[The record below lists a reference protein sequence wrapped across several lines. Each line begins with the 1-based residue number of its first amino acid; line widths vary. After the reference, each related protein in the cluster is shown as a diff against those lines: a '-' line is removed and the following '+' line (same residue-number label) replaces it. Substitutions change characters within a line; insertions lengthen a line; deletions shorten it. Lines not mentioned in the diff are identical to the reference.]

1 MRKILVT
8 QRLMTNTTY
17 HEIREGLDI
26 NWSRL
31 LFDLGFLPIVLPIG
45 ISFEEYFSSIEIDGI
60 LLTGGNDLSR
70 FSEDELSFKRDSIEK
85 NLISFAIKNDI
96 SIYGV
101 CRGMQIIADFFGSTF
116 KKVDEHINIKHTL
129 RINDES
135 KYSEYLKEL
144 TEVNSFHSFAIDKLS
159 SDLLVSAYSNDNI
172 IESIEHKKY
181 KVFGQMWH
189 SERENPFKDEELK
202 IMREFFK

>member
-1 MRKILVT
+1 MKKILIT

-45 ISFEEYFSSIEIDGI
+45 INFEEYFNTMKIDGI
-60 LLTGGNDLSR
+60 LLTGGNDISR
-70 FSEDELSFKRDSIEK
+70 FSEDELSFKRDSLEK
-85 NLISFAIKNDI
+85 NLIGFAIKNDI
-96 SIYGV
+96 SLYGV

-116 KKVDEHINIKHTL
+116 KKIDMHINVKHKL
-129 RINDES
+129 RINEES
-135 KYSEYLKEL
+135 KYSKYLKEL
-144 TEVNSFHSFAIDKLS
+144 TEVNSFHSFAINKPS
-159 SDLLVSAYSNDNI
+159 SDLLISAYSNDDI
-172 IESIEHKKY
+172 IEAIEHKRY
-181 KVFGQMWH
+181 KIFGQMWH

-202 IMREFFK
+202 LMKGFFK